1 MEEVPSGVLDMIR
14 KMSARRVS
22 GITTT
27 DAGGPGVQVISTE
40 ISFVRGLGENEAH

>member
-27 DAGGPGVQVISTE
+27 DAGGPGVQVTTE